1 MYTERLDEHD
11 NFFIPKT
18 ESEKVLWES
27 LRDSAKAQMNMLI
40 TSRENGKKGG
50 RPAQQKKEIPVKLE
64 PKTQVRGAFIPPTLE
79 EVLKYAEERCELP
92 AWAGGFECSKDM
104 VVDFFNQYDRQ
115 GWMLGNGIHMTNWQS
130 ALKKWCA
137 NEIKNTK

>member
-1 MYTERLDEHD
+1 MIFKKTYLLNLDVLNKCCGEIDSKRLGLMVKRLVKSINADCMYTERLDEHD

-50 RPAQQKKEIPVKLE
+50 RPVCKEK
-64 PKTQVRGAFIPPTLE
+64 
-79 EVLKYAEERCELP
+79 
-92 AWAGGFECSKDM
+92 S
-104 VVDFFNQYDRQ
+104 
-115 GWMLGNGIHMTNWQS
+115 S
-130 ALKKWCA
+130 
-137 NEIKNTK
+137 